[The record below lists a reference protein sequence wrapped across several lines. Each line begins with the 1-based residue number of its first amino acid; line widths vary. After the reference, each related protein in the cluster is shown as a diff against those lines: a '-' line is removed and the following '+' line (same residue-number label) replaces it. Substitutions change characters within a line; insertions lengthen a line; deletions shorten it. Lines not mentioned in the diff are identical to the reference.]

1 MRLGAT
7 GGGGQGAARIS
18 LRVGRGEGAEVQNL
32 IRSSPGRRPTPIA
45 RLGWSA
51 RLRAPPWHAPEG
63 FLLLS
68 TWADGGVDRTIY
80 VRKKRW
86 SRSET
91 FLAPPPP
98 GRELSHPR
106 PPQRRQR
113 RWRHAH
119 ATLGVR
125 ALPAGRIRKP
135 RAARVAPG
143 CCPGRRLAQGW
154 LQGCAW
160 AITWGANHESWTP

>member
-63 FLLLS
+63 FLLLT
-68 TWADGGVDRTIY
+68 TWADEGVDRTIY

-91 FLAPPPP
+91 FLASSIHQAVNF
-98 GRELSHPR
+98 RTLVLLSV
-106 PPQRRQR
+106 
-113 RWRHAH
+113 ASVFG
-119 ATLGVR
+119 ATLTPPSAYGHCQ
-125 ALPAGRIRKP
+125 
-135 RAARVAPG
+135 RVG
-143 CCPGRRLAQGW
+143 
-154 LQGCAW
+154 
-160 AITWGANHESWTP
+160 